1 MGKIYVHEDF
11 EARFVNPYNFIPLGE
26 KCQRE
31 KPEIDENDCY
41 TGYFEC
47 SMKLLTPLF
56 IPNTSSSVRLLQKEE
71 AEEGEKT
78 GKKYAGYDFFS
89 YEDYSNEEPYQDK
102 MPLPPSAPV
111 IPGSELRGAIRS
123 VYEAAFNGCMSTVDG
138 NRDLSR
144 RCAEIK
150 NPGVLYWDKEQK
162 AWYLKK
168 CSKVR
173 MRVEQPVEETNDSGI
188 LLKRDDFD
196 KLEEGEKIYFKKD
209 DNYKVTE
216 YKLDKNLGKQTPPK
230 GFKTGYL
237 HKGEYIKDKKYESIF
252 FETDNDKKNDPIPVL
267 VEDIELFKKVW
278 TEYRNEKKNG
288 KEKERDWY
296 KDFELKTDGA
306 WNFVYYSMDDNG
318 HIYLWP
324 ACIGRESFRKK
335 IENLLKNNGGYQPS
349 SDENLCPACQ
359 IFGMLDKTEKSGTY
373 AYGSKVRI
381 TDATLIHPVRNSS
394 SLFEKPI
401 VLPEMGEPRP
411 SAVEFYTI
419 SPYEENEKR
428 KKQGYWTYDYKCQKG
443 ARNRDDRINLNQNQ
457 PRLRGRKYYWHS
469 AVDLKKFEENRV
481 SAMQQRIRPLK
492 PSDKSGMRSTFRFR
506 VYFEQLNKRQ
516 LEQLKWS
523 LDFGDP
529 NCAHKIGRG
538 KPLGFGSVQINVESL
553 CIRNIDEETGKWE
566 IISIG
571 EHGEESYG
579 EFFGVSDFSIEEI
592 PEELKIMANWE
603 KKPENVCYPQGE
615 DESDAGKVNGNA
627 SHQWFRLNKTKRDQL
642 NSLGDTSI
650 DNFRHNFSKVLPTV
664 QEDADEK
671 LKKEKALY
679 RLVEKEK
686 EDKTKKFGANVK
698 RT

>member
-150 NPGVLYWDKEQK
+150 NPGVLYWDKEHK

-306 WNFVYYSMDDNG
+306 WNFVYYSIDDNG
-318 HIYLWP
+318 HVYLWP

-335 IENLLKNNGGYQPS
+335 IENLLKSNGGYQS
-349 SDENLCPACQ
+349 CSDENLCPACQ
-359 IFGMLDKTEKSGTY
+359 IFGMMDKTEKPGTY

-538 KPLGFGSVQINVESL
+538 KPLGFGSVQINVKSL
-553 CIRNIDEETGKWE
+553 CIRNIDEKTGKWE
-566 IISIG
+566 TISIG
-571 EHGEESYG
+571 EHGKESYG
-579 EFFGVSDFSIEEI
+579 EFFGVTGFSVGEI

-603 KKPENVCYPQGE
+603 KKPENVCYPLGE
-615 DESDAGKVNGNA
+615 NEADAEKVNGKA
-627 SHQWFRLNKTKRDQL
+627 SHQWFRLNRMKRDVL
-642 NSLGDTSI
+642 KYPEDTNI
-650 DNFRHNFSKVLPTV
+650 DNFKHNFAKVLPTV
-664 QEDADEK
+664 QEDVDEK
-671 LKKEKALY
+671 LNKRKALY
-679 RLVEKEK
+679 KLVEKEK
-686 EDKTKKFGANVK
+686 EDKTKKSGANVK

>member
-168 CSKVR
+168 CSKAR
-173 MRVEQPVEETNDSGI
+173 LRVEQPGEKLKACGKLMKRKQYKGLREGQEIGVSLDRKRKVEKYQLYGNLE
-188 LLKRDDFD
+188 
-196 KLEEGEKIYFKKD
+196 KLEK
-209 DNYKVTE
+209 
-216 YKLDKNLGKQTPPK
+216 
-230 GFKTGYL
+230 GYL
-237 HKGEYIKDKKYESIF
+237 HKGEPMEGKKKCEAVF
-252 FETDNDKKNDPIPVL
+252 FAITGPAYKVREDDIVL
-267 VEDIELFKKVW
+267 FYKVLD
-278 TEYRNEKKNG
+278 EYRDEKKNG
-288 KEKERDWY
+288 KVKDKNWY
-296 KDFELKTDGA
+296 KDCDLKKDGT
-306 WNFVYYSMDDNG
+306 WNFVYYAMDIKMNKDKEQNEDG
-318 HIYLWP
+318 HVYLCP
-324 ACIGRESFRKK
+324 ACIGREAFRKK
-335 IENLLKNNGGYQPS
+335 IENLLKSNGGYQPC

-359 IFGMLDKTEKSGTY
+359 IFGMMDKTEKPGTY

-443 ARNRDDRINLNQNQ
+443 KGKNDDRLNLDQNQ

-492 PSDKSGMRSTFRFR
+492 PSDKSGMQSTFQFR
-506 VYFEQLNKRQ
+506 VYFEQLGKKQ

-538 KPLGFGSVQINVESL
+538 KPLGFGSVQINIESL
-553 CIRNIDEETGKWE
+553 CIRNIDEKTGKWE
-566 IISIG
+566 TISIG
-571 EHGEESYG
+571 EHGKESYG
-579 EFFGVSDFSIEEI
+579 EFFGVTGFSVGEI

-603 KKPENVCYPQGE
+603 KKPKNVCYPLGE
-615 DESDAGKVNGNA
+615 NEADAEKINGKA
-627 SHQWFRLNKTKRDQL
+627 SHQWFGLNRTKRDQL
-642 NSLGDTSI
+642 NSPGDTSI
-650 DNFRHNFSKVLPTV
+650 DNFRHNFAKVLPTV
-664 QEDADEK
+664 QEDVDADLDEG
-671 LKKEKALY
+671 KALY
-679 RLVEKEK
+679 KLVEKK
-686 EDKTKKFGANVK
+686 REDKTKSLV
-698 RT
+698 RM